1 MRSFQTPT
9 IIKFIAETCGCHDIR
24 VGDGPQE
31 KTVKKIAVTLLGM
44 GLLCTGFAA
53 AQPSHAKLVYP
64 AAARDK
70 VVNNYFG
77 TKIAAP
83 YQWMENLDSPAVK
96 QWVDAENKFT
106 FSYLDKIPER
116 QAVRQR
122 LKQLWDYEKLSVPQ
136 MEAGRLFFSKNSGL
150 QNQSVVY
157 EQHGPSGKPRE
168 LLDPNSL
175 SPNGDIALLDYAPS
189 DDGRL
194 LTYALSQGGSDWET
208 LHVRDLADGKTLMD
222 EVRYVKF
229 SGISWTKDDK
239 GFFYSRYPAPPPGQA
254 ISDRVRDQALYYHR
268 IGTSQSED
276 KLIYSRPDLPEWI
289 VGGTVSEDG
298 RYLFVVLVNGTS
310 PNNELYYA
318 DLGDPEHPNVGAAI
332 QPLFTKNDAAYSPI
346 GNLGDTVFL
355 QTTRD
360 APRDKIASFKLAD
373 PEHWRTLVPET
384 GNVIQNSLMAHHQ
397 IVVQY
402 LADVKSR
409 LQLFSSSGK
418 PEGRVSL
425 PGIGSVVG
433 LSGRNDSKELYYGFT
448 SYLYPTTVYRY
459 DLASGK
465 QAVFFKPRLT
475 FDPSHYQTR
484 QVFYHSKDGTRIP
497 LFITYRK
504 GLKLNGKNPTLL
516 YAYGG
521 FDISITPGFSPLVPV
536 WLEMG
541 GVYAVANLRGGGEY
555 GEAWHQAGMLGKKQ
569 NVFDDFVW
577 AAKYLIAQKYTSPK
591 KLAIWGYS
599 NGGLLIG
606 ATITQH
612 PELFGA
618 AYAGAGVMD
627 MLRYQK
633 FSGGALWAPEY
644 GTSGDAKAF
653 KWLIKYSPLQNVK
666 AGVCYPPTIIT
677 TSDHDDR
684 VVPSHSYKF
693 AAAMQRDQGCGNPV
707 LIRVETQTSHNY
719 MPTDKR
725 ITQWSDVWAFLA
737 YNLGITTPLEQ
748 E

>member
-1 MRSFQTPT
+1 M
-9 IIKFIAETCGCHDIR
+9 
-24 VGDGPQE
+24 
-31 KTVKKIAVTLLGM
+31 KKIIIVLMSMSLLWTASAV
-44 GLLCTGFAA
+44 
-53 AQPSHAKLVYP
+53 AQPTHEKLTYP
-64 AAARDK
+64 VTTRDD
-70 VVNNYFG
+70 VVNDYFG
-77 TKIAAP
+77 TKVAAP
-83 YQWMENLDSPAVK
+83 YEWMENLDSPAVK
-96 QWVDAENKFT
+96 QWVDDENKLT
-106 FSYLDKIPER
+106 FSYLDKIPQR
-116 QAVRQR
+116 DAVRQR
-122 LKQLWDYEKLSVPQ
+122 LKQLWNYEKVGVPQ
-136 MEAGRLFFSKNSGL
+136 MRAGRLFFSMNTGL

-157 EQHGPSGKPRE
+157 EQVSPGGKPRE
-168 LLDPNSL
+168 LLDPNTL
-175 SPNGDIALLDYAPS
+175 SPNGDIALLNYEPS
-189 DDGRL
+189 DNGDL
-194 LTYALSQGGSDWET
+194 LAYALSQGGSDWET
-208 LHVRDLADGKTLMD
+208 LHVRDLKDGKSLTD

-239 GFFYSRYPAPPPGQA
+239 GFFYSRYPAPPAGQA
-254 ISDRVRDQALYYHR
+254 ISQQVKDQALYYHVL
-268 IGTSQSED
+268 GTPQSDD
-276 KLIYSRPDLPEWI
+276 KLIYARPDLPEWI
-289 VGGTVSEDG
+289 VGGQVSENG

-318 DLGDPEHPNVGAAI
+318 DLGDPQQPDIAATI
-332 QPLFTKNDAAYSPI
+332 KPLFTKNDAAYYPI
-346 GNLGDTVFL
+346 GNLDDRVFL

-360 APRDKIASFKLAD
+360 APRDKIVSFKLTD
-373 PEHWRTLVPET
+373 PEHWSSVVPET
-384 GNVIQNSLMAHHQ
+384 ENVIESSLMANHKV
-397 IVVQY
+397 VVQY
-402 LADVKSR
+402 LVDVKSELR
-409 LQLFSSSGK
+409 LFSSAGK
-418 PEGRVSL
+418 AEGRVSL
-425 PGIGSVVG
+425 PGIGAVVG

-465 QAVFFKPRLT
+465 NAVFFKPQLT
-475 FDPSHYQTR
+475 FDPSRYETR
-484 QVFYHSKDGTRIP
+484 QVFYRSKDGTRIP
-497 LFITYRK
+497 MFITYRK
-504 GLKLNGKNPTLL
+504 GLKLDGGNPTLL

-521 FDISITPGFSPLVPV
+521 FDISITPSFNPLVPV

-555 GEAWHQAGMLGKKQ
+555 GEAWHLAGMLGKKQ
-569 NVFDDFVW
+569 NVFNDFVW

-644 GTSGDAKAF
+644 GTSSDPKAF
-653 KWLIKYSPLQNVK
+653 KWLIKYSPLQNLK
-666 AGVCYPPTIIT
+666 AGDCYPPTIIT

-693 AAAMQRDQGCGNPV
+693 AAALQHDQGCSNPV

-725 ITQWSDVWAFLA
+725 IIQWSDVWAFLA
-737 YNLGITTPLEQ
+737 YNLGITTPPEQ

>member
-1 MRSFQTPT
+1 
-9 IIKFIAETCGCHDIR
+9 
-24 VGDGPQE
+24 
-31 KTVKKIAVTLLGM
+31 VKKVNLA
-44 GLLCTGFAA
+44 LLCLSLSWTACVT
-53 AQPSHAKLVYP
+53 AQPTHRDFAYP
-64 AAARDK
+64 AATRDD

-77 TKIAAP
+77 AKIASP
-83 YQWMENLDSPAVK
+83 YEWMENLDSPAVK
-96 QWVDAENKFT
+96 QWVDAENKLT
-106 FSYLDKIPER
+106 FSYLDKIPQREAIR
-116 QAVRQR
+116 AR
-122 LKQLWDYEKLSVPQ
+122 LKQLWNYEKVGVPQ
-136 MEAGRLFFSKNSGL
+136 MDAGRLFFSKNTGL

-157 EQHGPSGKPRE
+157 EQEGAGGEPRE
-168 LLDPNSL
+168 LLDPNAL
-175 SPNGDIALLDYAPS
+175 SPNGDIALLNYQPS
-189 DDGRL
+189 DNGKL
-194 LTYALSQGGSDWET
+194 LAYALSQGGSDWET
-208 LHVRDLADGKTLMD
+208 LHVRNLSDGKSLSD

-229 SGISWTKDDK
+229 SGISWTKDNK

-254 ISDRVRDQALYYHR
+254 ISQQVIDQALYYH
-268 IGTSQSED
+268 ILGTPQSDD

-289 VGGTVSEDG
+289 VIGQVSEDG
-298 RYLFVVLVNGTS
+298 HYLFVTLVNGTS
-310 PNNELYYA
+310 PDNELYYV
-318 DLGDPEHPNVGAAI
+318 DLGDPQHPHIGAPI
-332 QPLFTKNDAAYSPI
+332 KPLFTKNDAAYGPI

-360 APRDKIASFKLAD
+360 APRDKIVSFKLD
-373 PEHWRTLVPET
+373 SPEHWSTVVPET
-384 GNVIQNSLMAHHQ
+384 RNVIQNSLMADHR
-397 IVVQY
+397 VVVEY
-402 LADVKSR
+402 LVDVKSELR
-409 LQLFSSSGK
+409 LFSSAGK
-418 PEGRVSL
+418 AEGRVTL

-433 LSGRNDSKELYYGFT
+433 LSGRNDSKDLYYGFT
-448 SYLYPTTVYRY
+448 SYLYPTTVYCY
-459 DLASGK
+459 DLATNK
-465 QAVFFKPRLT
+465 NEIFFKPKLT
-475 FDPSHYQTR
+475 FDPSRYVTR
-484 QVFYHSKDGTRIP
+484 QVFYHSKDGTRVP
-497 LFITYRK
+497 MFITYRK
-504 GLKLNGKNPTLL
+504 GLKLNDDNPTLL

-521 FDISITPGFSPLVPV
+521 FDISITPSFNPLVPV

-555 GEAWHQAGMLGKKQ
+555 GEAWHHAGMLGKKQ
-569 NVFDDFVW
+569 NVFDDFLW
-577 AAKYLIAQKYTSPK
+577 AAKYLIAQKYTAPK

-644 GTSGDAKAF
+644 GTSDEAEAF

-693 AAAMQRDQGCGNPV
+693 AAALQHDQGCDNPV
-707 LIRVETQTSHNY
+707 LIRVETETSHNY

-725 ITQWSDVWAFLA
+725 IVQWSDVWAFLA
-737 YNLGITTPLEQ
+737 YNLGITSPPEQ

>member
-1 MRSFQTPT
+1 
-9 IIKFIAETCGCHDIR
+9 
-24 VGDGPQE
+24 
-31 KTVKKIAVTLLGM
+31 VKKITFVLLSMSLLWTTFAV
-44 GLLCTGFAA
+44 
-53 AQPSHAKLVYP
+53 AQPAQEKLAYP
-64 AAARDK
+64 ATTRDD

-77 TKIAAP
+77 TKVAAP
-83 YQWMENLDSPAVK
+83 YEWMENLDSPAVK
-96 QWVDAENKFT
+96 QWVDDENKLT
-106 FSYLDKIPER
+106 FSYLDKIPQR
-116 QAVRQR
+116 DAVRQR
-122 LKQLWDYEKLSVPQ
+122 LKQLWNYEKVSVPKMQ
-136 MEAGRLFFSKNSGL
+136 AGRLFFSKNTGL
-150 QNQSVVY
+150 QNQSVVF
-157 EQHGPSGKPRE
+157 EQDGPGGKPQE
-168 LLDPNSL
+168 LLDPNTL
-175 SPNGDIALLDYAPS
+175 SPNGDIALLNYQPS
-189 DDGRL
+189 DNGKL
-194 LTYALSQGGSDWET
+194 LAYALSQGGSDWET
-208 LHVRDLADGKTLMD
+208 LHVRDLNDGKTLSD

-239 GFFYSRYPAPPPGQA
+239 GFFYSRYPAPPAGA
-254 ISDRVRDQALYYHR
+254 VISDRVHDQALYYHVL
-268 IGTSQSED
+268 GAPQSND
-276 KLIYSRPDLPEWI
+276 KLIYARPDLPEWI
-289 VGGTVSEDG
+289 VGSQVSEDG
-298 RYLFVVLVNGTS
+298 RYLFIVLVNGTS

-318 DLGDPEHPNVGAAI
+318 DLGDPKHPDIGASI
-332 QPLFTKNDAAYSPI
+332 KPLFTKNDAAYYPI
-346 GNLGDTVFL
+346 GNLDDSIFL

-360 APRDKIASFKLAD
+360 APRDRIVSFKLAA
-373 PEHWRTLVPET
+373 PEQWNSVVPET
-384 GNVIQNSLMAHHQ
+384 RNVIESSLMADQ
-397 IVVQY
+397 RIVVKY
-402 LADVKSR
+402 LVDVKSEV
-409 LQLFSSSGK
+409 QLFSSSGK

-425 PGIGSVVG
+425 PGIGEVVG
-433 LSGRNDSKELYYGFT
+433 LSGRNDSKDLYYGFT
-448 SYLYPTTVYRY
+448 SYLYPTTIYSY
-459 DLASGK
+459 DLASGED
-465 QAVFFKPRLT
+465 AVFFKPQLT
-475 FDPSHYQTR
+475 FDSSRYETR

-497 LFITYRK
+497 MFITFRK
-504 GLKLNGKNPTLL
+504 GLKLNGVNPTLL

-521 FDISITPGFSPLVPV
+521 FDISITPNFNPLVPV

-569 NVFDDFVW
+569 NVFDDFVS
-577 AAKYLIAQKYTSPK
+577 AARYLIARKYTSPK

-599 NGGLLIG
+599 NGGLLVG

-644 GTSGDAKAF
+644 GTSDDAKAF
-653 KWLIKYSPLQNVK
+653 EWLIKFSPVQNVRP
-666 AGVCYPPTIIT
+666 GTCYPPTIIT

-693 AAAMQRDQGCGNPV
+693 AAAMQRDQGCNNPV

-725 ITQWSDVWAFLA
+725 IIQWSDVWAFLA